1 MKNKSNFYSL
11 FLIASLL
18 LVNACAGRKNVFEVE
33 KETLD
38 PTVAVKRNSLVLPPN
53 YKLTTPNVSQERSI
67 SGSYD
72 SLYTFLLDPSSV
84 NLRRVHGTRQ
94 NTRTSSANLSK
105 ADKELLELVK
115 ANSEPINDDI
125 RDIVNQDAYNQ
136 VRKSRSFIRKILLLS
151 SDLEKSQSLD
161 NKFEKYVNIH
171 KPKAEDSKK
180 DN

>member
-1 MKNKSNFYSL
+1 MKNKSNFYTL

-18 LVNACAGRKNVFEVE
+18 LVSACSGRKNVFEVE

-67 SGSYD
+67 AGSYD

-84 NLRRVHGTRQ
+84 NLKRVHGNQ
-94 NTRTSSANLSK
+94 NKTTSSKSLSG

-115 ANSEPINDDI
+115 ANSEPINEDI
-125 RDIVNQDAYNQ
+125 KDIVNQDAYNQ
-136 VRKSRSFIRKILLLS
+136 VRKSKSFIRKILLLS

-161 NKFEKYVNIH
+161 NKFEKYVNIN
-171 KPKAEDSKK
+171 KPKDEDSKK